1 MEMDDVLKQ
10 NVLKVLDE
18 NRIMSLATVRPDGW
32 PQATT
37 VGYAHEGLTLYF
49 LCGPDSQ
56 KAKNLAGD
64 PRVSLTINRDVD
76 EVLAITGVSMAA
88 RAEVITDPAE
98 GERVLKLLM
107 AQYPAQT
114 ADLGPMPK
122 ASDITLV
129 RLVPSVISLIDY
141 RKGFGHTDLLEA
153 AAA

>member
-1 MEMDDVLKQ
+1 MDDVLKR

-32 PQATT
+32 PQANT

-88 RAEVITDPAE
+88 RAETITEPAE

-114 ADLGPMPK
+114 GDLGPMPK
-122 ASDITLV
+122 ASDVRLV

>member
-1 MEMDDVLKQ
+1 MDDVLKQ

-88 RAEVITDPAE
+88 RAETITEPAE

-114 ADLGPMPK
+114 GDLGPMPK
-122 ASDITLV
+122 ASDVRLV